1 MTSLPMRRWSW
12 QNKLAIRHAIWL
24 NFLLPELKTISGVT
38 NVKIAGPG
46 FLNIEVEEEL
56 WTKEIAN
63 ILTLAHPTAKVKLGL
78 VNQ

>member
-1 MTSLPMRRWSW
+1 MV
-12 QNKLAIRHAIWL
+12 LAKQVGNSPRNWL
-24 NFLLPELKTISGVT
+24 NFATELKTVSGVT

-63 ILTLAHPTAKVKLGL
+63 IQTLAHPTAKVKLGL
-78 VNQ
+78 ANQ